1 MRYQVTPE
9 NEPALTDVLRLIMDT
24 RRLLAHADA
33 SANTVWD
40 TMRNRFPSGEDIRQ
54 GFISLSSTELEDV
67 KAQLQNFRV
76 KVSGSSLRAIA
87 SIEVPAPRSP
97 RRSSA
102 TMAVVSLQPSSL
114 AS

>member
-1 MRYQVTPE
+1 MRYQVTAE
-9 NEPALTDVLRLIMDT
+9 NQPALTDVLRLITDT

-54 GFISLSSTELEDV
+54 GFISLSSMELEDV
-67 KAQLQNFRV
+67 KAQLQSFRV
-76 KVSGSSLRAIA
+76 KVSGTSLRSVATFEA
-87 SIEVPAPRSP
+87 PAARSN

-102 TMAVVSLQPSSL
+102 TMAVVSSQPSSL
-114 AS
+114 AI